1 MVTERKYEG
10 AELALFAHAVNW
22 KAYWASKIT
31 PFVKGSVLEVGAGIG
46 SNAITLGHPRG
57 VQWTLLEPDP
67 GQCDEMNAKIRDG
80 QLPPDTEVRCGIL
93 KDLPAT
99 PTFDT
104 IIYIDVLEHIEDDR
118 AELAEAA
125 LRLRP
130 GGHLIVL
137 SPAYQFLFSPF
148 DAAIGHYRR
157 YSRKGLLHVAPASFR
172 AVRSFYLDSLGAML
186 SLLNRVLVRQSM
198 PSVSTIKT
206 WDSLI
211 VPMSRLADPLLGFS
225 IGRSVV
231 GVWSKTA

>member
-22 KAYWASKIT
+22 KAYWASKIA
-31 PFVKGSVLEVGAGIG
+31 PFVKGRVLEVGAGIG
-46 SNAITLGHPRG
+46 SNAITLLEPRG
-57 VQWTLLEPDP
+57 VQWTLLEPDS
-67 GQCDEMNAKIRDG
+67 GQCDEMRAKIRDG
-80 QLPPDTEVRCGIL
+80 QLPSDTEVRCGIL
-93 KDLPAT
+93 MDLPAE

-118 AELAEAA
+118 AELSEAA
-125 LRLRP
+125 RRLRP
-130 GGHLIVL
+130 GGCLIVL

-157 YSRKGLLHVAPASFR
+157 YSRKGLLLVADASFR
-172 AVRSFYLDSLGAML
+172 PVRSFYLDSLGALL
-186 SLLNRVLVRQSM
+186 SLLNRLLVRQSM
-198 PSVSTIKT
+198 PSASTIKT

-225 IGRSVV
+225 VGRSVV
-231 GVWSKTA
+231 GIWAKAT

>member
-1 MVTERKYEG
+1 MITERKYEG

-31 PFVKGSVLEVGAGIG
+31 PFVKGRVLEVGAGIG
-46 SNAITLGHPRG
+46 SNAITLGNPLG
-57 VQWTLLEPDP
+57 VQWTLLEPDR
-67 GQCDEMNAKIRDG
+67 GQCDEMRAKIGDG
-80 QLPPDTEVRCGIL
+80 RLPADTEVRCGIL
-93 KDLPAT
+93 NDLPAT
-99 PTFDT
+99 PAFDT

-125 LRLRP
+125 LRLRA

-157 YSRKGLLHVAPASFR
+157 YSRKDLLRVPNASFR
-172 AVRSFYLDSLGAML
+172 PVRSFYLDSLGAIL
-186 SLLNRVLVRQSM
+186 SLLNRLLVRQSM

-206 WDSLI
+206 WDSVI

-225 IGRSVV
+225 IGRSVI
-231 GVWSKTA
+231 GVWSKAT

>member
-1 MVTERKYEG
+1 MATERKYEG

-31 PFVKGSVLEVGAGIG
+31 PFVKGRVLEVGAGIG
-46 SNAITLGHPRG
+46 SNAITLGNPRG

-67 GQCDEMNAKIRDG
+67 GQCDEMCTKIRDG
-80 QLPPDTEVRCGIL
+80 QLPPDTEIRCGVL
-93 KDLPAT
+93 KDLPAM

-130 GGHLIVL
+130 GGHLVVL
-137 SPAYQFLFSPF
+137 SPAFQFLFSPF

-157 YSRKGLLHVAPASFR
+157 YSRKGLLQVANASFR
-172 AVRSFYLDSLGAML
+172 PMRSFYLDSLGVLL
-186 SLLNRVLVRQSM
+186 SFLNRLLVRQSV

-231 GVWSKTA
+231 GVWSKTP